1 MATVFHF
8 QATELAHTARVQEFQ
23 QDVAADVEN
32 CIRRHIT
39 TGDPAGLSQATYYE
53 LRRRVADW
61 LKLHP
66 SAIIV
71 VGSCRTGFTI
81 KPSKRYSPFAS
92 ASDIDVA
99 IVSTWL
105 FDRMWD
111 DIFMASQ
118 PNRDWVLSDR
128 QGKLLGRDLFNGWI
142 TPEALPPLPNVEHG
156 RIWAE
161 WFAELTRSRIC
172 DRHKIRGRLYRSWSR
187 LEQYQ
192 SHYVRLCHLAIT
204 GRHS

>member
-1 MATVFHF
+1 MAMVFHF
-8 QATELAHTARVQEFQ
+8 QATDESHTARVQEFQ
-23 QDVAADVEN
+23 QDVAADIGN

-53 LRRRVADW
+53 LRSKVADW
-61 LKLHP
+61 LELHP
-66 SAIIV
+66 SAIVV

-81 KPSKRYSPFAS
+81 KPNKRYSPFAS

-99 IVSTWL
+99 VVSAWL
-105 FDRMWD
+105 FDNMWD
-111 DIFMASQ
+111 DIFKATQ
-118 PNRDWVLSDR
+118 PNRDWVLLDR

-142 TPEALPPLPNVEHG
+142 TPEALPPLPSVEHG
-156 RIWAE
+156 RTWAE
-161 WFAELTRSRIC
+161 WFAGLTRSRIC